1 MLEEKYFGADIV
13 YNSTE
18 NCYYVYVYYYY
29 NDHYDSYYGYTYYV
43 YYDVYK
49 ISTDVSSTAYKSGC
63 NGIDIYNV
71 GLNADYDTYVQ
82 YEVSSSYSLSA
93 DEILA
98 LVDHDALLSSAD
110 LSSTTIDLYFKNVSG
125 NYKYFDIWY
134 DGGHDYQLDESKST
148 TPDACLD
155 IYYQYY
161 ACSTCGDSYIEYYT
175 KSHSFNSGYR
185 LIGETVNDGYEY
197 YKSCS
202 DCGHEEIEFT
212 VSIESDYDLEYY
224 SGSSYYASFT
234 YYATSSGEYTIYS
247 KSDADYCYAY
257 VDIYKIDEYGNGSYV
272 SKDYYI
278 RDTDG
283 NFNINVYLEA
293 GYTYLF
299 EIDSSSDESFTVV
312 FE

>member
-18 NCYYVYVYYYY
+18 NCYYVYGYNYY
-29 NDHYDSYYGYTYYV
+29 NNSYDSYYGYTYYV

-49 ISTDVSSTAYKSGC
+49 ISTDVSSIAYKSGC

-71 GLNADYDTYVQ
+71 RLNADYDTYVQ
-82 YEVSSSYSLSA
+82 YEASSPYSLSE

-98 LVDHDALLSSAD
+98 LVDYDALLSNAD

-185 LIGETVNDGYEY
+185 LIGATVNDGYEY